1 MAEEEQGEMN
11 NRSIIH
17 LLRFAYE
24 SGASD
29 LHISLHSPPVMRVDG
44 LLQPVEGA
52 VISSEE
58 ASEMAEFLLG
68 SERYEV
74 FQEQGELDF
83 AYALEDG
90 LRFRMNVYKQ
100 RGEVSI
106 AARLI
111 SSQVKGFDELGLP
124 PVVRTLAE
132 KSQGLIL
139 VTGRAGSGKSS
150 TLASIID
157 YINRNE
163 RKHIVTME
171 DPIEYI
177 HTKGSSL
184 VEQREVGTDTM
195 SFASGLRAVLRQ
207 DPDVILVG
215 EMRDLE
221 TITAAVTAAETG
233 HLVLS
238 TLHTTDAP
246 QTIDRIMDAFPGHQQ
261 AQIRAQLS
269 AVLVAV
275 ISQRLF
281 PKADGRGRVCAAEVM
296 MNTPAVANLI
306 RSDKTH
312 QIKSVM
318 QTAKAFGMQ
327 TMEMAVRDLVKEG
340 QVLASSARS
349 YMAEVN
355 SG

>member
-1 MAEEEQGEMN
+1 MHN
-11 NRSIIH
+11 HSIIH
-17 LLRFAYE
+17 LLRLAYE

-29 LHISLHSPPVMRVDG
+29 LHISLDSPPILRIDG
-44 LLQPVEGA
+44 LLKPLEGEF
-52 VISSEE
+52 ISSEE
-58 ASEMAEFLLG
+58 AWGMAEFLLG
-68 SERYEV
+68 TKGYEE
-74 FQEQGELDF
+74 FQERGELDF
-83 AYALEDG
+83 AYSLEDG
-90 LRFRMNVYKQ
+90 HRFRINVYKQ

-111 SSQVKGFDELGLP
+111 SSQVKGLDELGLP
-124 PVVRTLAE
+124 SVVRTLAE

-157 YINRNE
+157 HINRNE
-163 RKHIVTME
+163 RKHIITLE

-195 SFASGLRAVLRQ
+195 SFASGLRAALRQ

-269 AVLVAV
+269 SVLVAV

-281 PKADGRGRVCAAEVM
+281 PKAEGKGRVCAAEVM
-296 MNTPAVANLI
+296 INTPAVANLI

-318 QTAKAFGMQ
+318 QTSKAFGMQ

-340 QVLASSARS
+340 QVLASSAKS
-349 YMAEVN
+349 YMAEVS

>member
-1 MAEEEQGEMN
+1 MHN
-11 NRSIIH
+11 HRIND
-17 LLRFAYE
+17 LLRLAYE

-29 LHISLHSPPVMRVDG
+29 LHISLHSPPVLRIDG
-44 LLQPVEGA
+44 LLKPVDGA

-58 ASEMAEFLLG
+58 AWGMADFLLD
-68 SERYEV
+68 SERYEQ

-83 AYALEDG
+83 AYSLEEG
-90 LRFRMNVYKQ
+90 LRFRINIYKQ

-111 SSQVKGFDELGLP
+111 SSQVKGLDELGLP
-124 PVVRTLAE
+124 PVVRTMAE
-132 KSQGLIL
+132 KSNGLIL

-150 TLASIID
+150 TLASMID
-157 YINRNE
+157 YINRHE
-163 RKHIVTME
+163 RKHIVTLE

-184 VEQREVGTDTM
+184 VEQREIGTDTI
-195 SFASGLRAVLRQ
+195 SFASGLRAALRQ

-281 PKADGRGRVCAAEVM
+281 PKSEGKGRVCAAEVLI
-296 MNTPAVANLI
+296 NTPAVANLI

-318 QTAKAFGMQ
+318 QTSKAFGMQ

-340 QVLASSARS
+340 QVLASSAKS
-349 YMAEVN
+349 YMTEVS

>member
-1 MAEEEQGEMN
+1 MHN
-11 NRSIIH
+11 HRIND
-17 LLRFAYE
+17 LLRLAYQ

-29 LHISLHSPPVMRVDG
+29 LHISLHSPPVLRIDG
-44 LLQPVEGA
+44 LLKHVDGA

-58 ASEMAEFLLG
+58 AWGMADFLLDT
-68 SERYEV
+68 ERYEQ

-83 AYALEDG
+83 AYSLEEG
-90 LRFRMNVYKQ
+90 LRFRINIYKQ

-111 SSQVKGFDELGLP
+111 SSQVKGLDELGLP
-124 PVVRTLAE
+124 PVVRTMAE
-132 KSQGLIL
+132 KSHGLIL

-150 TLASIID
+150 TLASMID
-157 YINRNE
+157 YINRHE
-163 RKHIVTME
+163 RKHIVTLE

-184 VEQREVGTDTM
+184 VEQREIGTDTI
-195 SFASGLRAVLRQ
+195 SFASGLRAALRQ

-261 AQIRAQLS
+261 AQIRTQLS

-281 PKADGRGRVCAAEVM
+281 PKAEGKGRVCAAEVLI
-296 MNTPAVANLI
+296 NTPAVANLI

-318 QTAKAFGMQ
+318 QTSKAFGMQ

-340 QVLASSARS
+340 QVLASSAKS
-349 YMAEVN
+349 YMTEVS

>member
-1 MAEEEQGEMN
+1 MH
-11 NRSIIH
+11 NRSINQ
-17 LLRFAYE
+17 LLSIAYE

-29 LHISLHSPPVMRVDG
+29 LHISLDSPPVLRIDG
-44 LLQPVEGA
+44 LLKPVEGE
-52 VISSEE
+52 VVSTEE
-58 ASEMAEFLLG
+58 AWEMAETLLG
-68 SERYEV
+68 GKGYEE
-74 FQEQGELDF
+74 FQERGELDF

-90 LRFRMNVYKQ
+90 QRFRINVYKQ

-111 SSQVKGFDELGLP
+111 SSQVKELDELGLP
-124 PVVRTLAE
+124 SVVRAMAE

-157 YINRNE
+157 HINRNE
-163 RKHIVTME
+163 RKHVITLE

-195 SFASGLRAVLRQ
+195 SFASGLRAALRQ

-238 TLHTTDAP
+238 TLHTTDAS
-246 QTIDRIMDAFPGHQQ
+246 QTIDRIIDAFPGHQQ

-281 PKADGRGRVCAAEVM
+281 PKAEGKGRVCAAEVM
-296 MNTPAVANLI
+296 INTPAVANLV

-318 QTAKAFGMQ
+318 QTSKAFGMQ

-340 QVLASSARS
+340 KVLDSSARS
-349 YMAEVN
+349 YMAEVS